1 MRDRDHYEGTHGA
14 IPQCL
19 MKTIFEK
26 SVSGRIGCKLP
37 KPLSAESELNEGQ
50 VRGTLDLPEVSELD
64 VVRHY
69 TALSKRSFGVDDG
82 FYPLGS
88 CTMKYNPRI
97 NEAMAALPEF
107 SQFHP
112 WQDDEDSQG
121 SLELIYHTQE
131 YLTEATGFPGL
142 TLQPAAG
149 AHGELTAVMMMKAY
163 HLDRGDMKRRKMI
176 IPDSAHGTNPA
187 TATMCGFDT
196 VEVASDAVGGVDLEK
211 LKALIDD
218 ETVGMM
224 LTIPNTLGLFDK
236 NILEI
241 SKLLHA
247 KGALLYMDGANLN
260 AILGVVKPAKMG
272 VDIMHINL
280 HKTFSTPHGGGGPGG
295 GFVGCTQELSPF
307 LPAQR
312 IVKEG
317 ERYRLDFNNPKSIGR
332 VRAFYSNFGV
342 VVRAYTYMLR
352 LGREGTKRIGRY
364 AVLNANYIKA
374 RLKDFY
380 HVPFMQH
387 CMHEVVF
394 NDEKQAQYHV
404 TTMDIAKRLIDFGYH
419 PPTVYFPLIVHGSLM
434 VEPTETESKETL
446 DEFVDTMI
454 KISEEAKLTPDLLLR
469 APHSAA
475 VKRVDSVK
483 AARNP
488 VVVCTTCCT

>member
-1 MRDRDHYEGTHGA
+1 
-14 IPQCL
+14 

-26 SVSGRIGCKLP
+26 SVLGRSQYQLP
-37 KPLSAESELNEGQ
+37 AAIATVTELGDDMT
-50 VRGTLDLPEVSELD
+50 RGTLDLPEVSELD

-69 TALSKRSFGVDDG
+69 TALSRRSFGVDTG

-97 NEAMAALPEF
+97 NEAMCSLPGF
-107 SQFHP
+107 AQFHP
-112 WQDDEDSQG
+112 WQDDADSQG
-121 SLELIYHTQE
+121 TLELIYRTQE
-131 YLTEATGFPGL
+131 YLTEVTGFPGL
-142 TLQPAAG
+142 TLEPAAG

-163 HLDRGDMKRRKMI
+163 HFDRGDTKRHKML

-187 TATMCGFDT
+187 TAAMCGFDT
-196 VEVASDAVGGVDLEK
+196 IEVSSDAQGGVDLEK
-211 LKALIDD
+211 LKAALDE

-224 LTIPNTLGLFDK
+224 LTIPNTLGLFDR

-241 SKLLHA
+241 SKLLHE

-260 AILGVVKPAKMG
+260 AILGAVKPAKMG

-295 GFVGCTQELSPF
+295 GFVGCTSALEQY

-312 IVKEG
+312 IIKDG
-317 ERYRLDFNNPKSIGR
+317 DNFRLDFSALKSIGR
-332 VRAFYSNFGV
+332 VRAFYGNFGV

-352 LGREGTKRIGRY
+352 LGKEGTKRVGRY
-364 AVLNANYIKA
+364 SVLNANYIKA

-380 HVPFMQH
+380 NVPYPQH

-394 NDEKQAQYHV
+394 NDEKQTQYHV

-419 PPTVYFPLIVHGSLM
+419 PPTIYFPLIVHGSLM
-434 VEPTETESKETL
+434 IEPTETESKETL
-446 DEFVDTMI
+446 DEFVEAMI
-454 KISEEAKLTPDLLLR
+454 KISEEAKVTPELLQR
-469 APHSAA
+469 APYSAA
-475 VKRVDSVK
+475 IKRVDSVK

-488 VVVCTTCCT
+488 VVVCNTCCT

>member
-1 MRDRDHYEGTHGA
+1 M
-14 IPQCL
+14 Q
-19 MKTIFEK
+19 TIFEK
-26 SVSGRIGCKLP
+26 SVLGRSQYQLP
-37 KPLSAESELNEGQ
+37 VAIAAEIELGEGMT
-50 VRGTLDLPEVSELD
+50 RSMLDLPEVSELD
-64 VVRHY
+64 IVRHY
-69 TALSKRSFGVDDG
+69 TALSQRSFGVDTG

-97 NEAMAALPEF
+97 NEAMAGLKEF
-107 SQFHP
+107 AQFHP
-112 WQDDEDSQG
+112 WQDDADSQG
-121 SLELIYHTQE
+121 TLELIYRTQE
-131 YLTEATGFPGL
+131 YLTEVTGFPGL
-142 TLQPAAG
+142 TLEPAAG

-163 HLDRGDMKRRKMI
+163 HLDRNDTQRRKML

-187 TATMCGFDT
+187 TAAMCGFDT
-196 VEVASDAVGGVDLEK
+196 VEVPSDAQGGVDLEK
-211 LKALIDD
+211 LKAVLD
-218 ETVGMM
+218 EKTVGMM
-224 LTIPNTLGLFDK
+224 LTIPNTLGLFDR

-241 SKLLHA
+241 SKLLHE

-260 AILGVVKPAKMG
+260 AILGAVKPAKMG
-272 VDIMHINL
+272 VDVMHINL

-295 GFVGCTQELSPF
+295 GFVGCVSSLVPY

-312 IVKEG
+312 IVKDG
-317 ERYRLDFNNPKSIGR
+317 DSFRLDFSAPKSIGR

-342 VVRAYTYMLR
+342 IVRAYTYMLR
-352 LGREGTKRIGRY
+352 LGKEGTKRIGRY

-380 HVPFMQH
+380 NIPFQQH

-394 NDEKQAQYHV
+394 NDEKQTQYHI

-419 PPTVYFPLIVHGSLM
+419 PPTIYFPLIVHGSLM

-446 DEFVDTMI
+446 DEFIDAMM
-454 KISEEAKLTPDLLLR
+454 KIAEEAKVTPELLQR

-488 VVVCTTCCT
+488 VVVCNTCCT